1 MSNYCCSRHVTSG
14 KPLVQMCVFEEG
26 FEVNAAAMTTA
37 VAAAAAAHFDI
48 VQKCEACLQ
57 SG

>member
-14 KPLVQMCVFEEG
+14 KLLVQMRVVEEG
-26 FEVNAAAMTTA
+26 FEVNAATTT
-37 VAAAAAAHFDI
+37 AAAAHFDI
-48 VQKCEACLQ
+48 VLKCEACLQ

>member
-1 MSNYCCSRHVTSG
+1 
-14 KPLVQMCVFEEG
+14 MCVFEEG

-57 SG
+57 SGWALSEQNAGLFEYEEHI